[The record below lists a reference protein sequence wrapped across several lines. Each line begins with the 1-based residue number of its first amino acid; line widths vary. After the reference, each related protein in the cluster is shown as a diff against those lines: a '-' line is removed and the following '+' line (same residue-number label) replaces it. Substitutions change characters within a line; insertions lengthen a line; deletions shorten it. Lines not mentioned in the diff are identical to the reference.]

1 MVVLPGQVLELR
13 SGTGRRGEVC
23 APRPGQKVTCNAT
36 PGNNETS
43 VIAITSRTLRSVLV
57 TGYPRGFPKLP

>member
-23 APRPGQKVTCNAT
+23 APRPGQKVTCNAPPDPPKTALVSVDPRRDGASAEQWRSWCAT
-36 PGNNETS
+36 P
-43 VIAITSRTLRSVLV
+43 A
-57 TGYPRGFPKLP
+57 